1 MKLQQQS
8 LLQTGIAILLF
19 KDGHEE
25 LVPLFSNEPVI
36 EADSIAMRIK
46 ECIRAQHVFV
56 TNSYIGVRLDED
68 IDNFMRERRFL
79 PQDIVGHLRSGFSYI
94 YNSLEFNPYPVNL
107 YYN

>member
-25 LVPLFSNEPVI
+25 LVPLFSNEPVA
-36 EADSIAMRIK
+36 EADGIAMGIK
-46 ECIRAQHVFV
+46 DCVRVQHTFV
-56 TNSYIGVRLDED
+56 TNSYIGVKLDED
-68 IDNFMRERRFL
+68 IDEFMRKRGFL
-79 PQDIVGHLRSGFSYI
+79 PQDIVGQLRSGFSYI